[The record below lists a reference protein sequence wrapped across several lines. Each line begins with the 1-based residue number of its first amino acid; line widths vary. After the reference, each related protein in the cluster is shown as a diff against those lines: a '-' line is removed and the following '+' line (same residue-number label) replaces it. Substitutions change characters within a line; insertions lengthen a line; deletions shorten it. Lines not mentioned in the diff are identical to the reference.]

1 MNGARY
7 IPRRFAS
14 RHITVFSPLFTRTG
28 DSCTIVSYTYVN
40 LEIFKGKK
48 LVNFSDI
55 HLLVTEKHWEQLQ
68 TRPHHLHLSELFK
81 ERGITQ

>member
-1 MNGARY
+1 M
-7 IPRRFAS
+7 
-14 RHITVFSPLFTRTG
+14 G
-28 DSCTIVSYTYVN
+28 DSCVIVSYTHVN
-40 LEIFKGKK
+40 LKTFKGKK